1 MVVVNGTSDFTEP
14 CVGRTQILPLAFSF
28 RTMPSSS
35 TRDVKGVPDVAD
47 EGQER
52 RTPTTIE
59 ELSASV
65 DQRFD
70 AVDRRFDG
78 VDRRL
83 DAVDRRLDAI
93 DRRFE
98 GVDRRFEGIDRRFEA
113 VDAAFVEQ
121 RQYTEFAF
129 GKLEQELVVVKSGLG
144 RVERKLDRLID
155 AAFPSE
161 KPQSE

>member
-1 MVVVNGTSDFTEP
+1 
-14 CVGRTQILPLAFSF
+14 
-28 RTMPSSS
+28 MPSSS
-35 TRDVKGVPDVAD
+35 TADLKRVTHVAE

-52 RTPTTIE
+52 RTPATIQ

-70 AVDRRFDG
+70 AVDRRFE
-78 VDRRL
+78 
-83 DAVDRRLDAI
+83 A
-93 DRRFE
+93 
-98 GVDRRFEGIDRRFEA
+98 VDRRFEAVDRRFEAVDRRFDA

-144 RVERKLDRLID
+144 RVERKLDLLID

-161 KPQSE
+161 KPRSG